1 MSMKK
6 EIEKELEHFISKIEN
21 YYNINCVI
29 LFGSQ
34 ARGDYLPYSDIDL
47 IIIADFKDEF
57 FKRSLKLMLLNESR
71 YNFELFCYTGEEFEM
86 MFVKGNALIYDAIY
100 EGKPLTG
107 SHFFNKYKK
116 RMNQMIQKGLSRSNC
131 SWVLI

>member
-1 MSMKK
+1 MIMKK
-6 EIEKELEHFISKIEN
+6 EIEKELIHFVSKLKNHIN
-21 YYNINCVI
+21 LNCVI

-57 FKRSLKLMLLNESR
+57 FKRSLKLTLLNESR

-100 EGKPLTG
+100 EGKPLAST
-107 SHFFNKYKK
+107 HLFNKYKK
-116 RMNQMIQKGLSRSNC
+116 RMNHMIQKGLSRSNC
-131 SWVLI
+131 SWILI

>member
-1 MSMKK
+1 MKE
-6 EIEKELEHFISKIEN
+6 EIEKELEHFISKLEN
-21 YYNINCVI
+21 QYILNCVI

-57 FKRSLKLMLLNESR
+57 FKRSLKLTLLNESR
-71 YNFELFCYTGEEFEM
+71 YNFELFCYTEEEFDM

-100 EGKPLTG
+100 EGKPLVG
-107 SHFFNKYKK
+107 SHLFNKYDK
-116 RMNQMIQKGLSRSNC
+116 RMNKMIQKGLNRSNC

>member
-1 MSMKK
+1 MKK
-6 EIEKELEHFISKIEN
+6 EIEKELEHFISKLEN
-21 YYNINCVI
+21 HYNLNCVI

-57 FKRSLKLMLLNESR
+57 FKRSLKLTLLNESR
-71 YNFELFCYTGEEFEM
+71 YNFELFCYTEEEFEM

-100 EGKPLTG
+100 EGKPLAG
-107 SHFFNKYKK
+107 SHFFNKYNK